1 MRTVLSILAASLA
14 VSASPDMP
22 SGTSWSAEARASAMG
37 HAFWTDTTNWNLY
50 DLAGHSSVL
59 PGIGNKP
66 LEMRVGTQGLDASN
80 SDSKTSQG
88 EVAAA
93 QIRGVVEGKA
103 GYRLDLGYS
112 TQQLQ
117 VAESPDYKATRLRWG
132 FDLGTAFGPD
142 RLVSMGL
149 GFRARVPSN
158 QTQDSSGFGGAPGE
172 FKRWQPGLEAL
183 RVGMGFHFAEA
194 VTLAGK
200 LDASLDVDTLL
211 HAVSPEGYKSMHR
224 FVVARF
230 PIISLSAQLD
240 KSTWPVQA
248 IGDVTFGTTHRIGVM
263 KTVGGAPGSGLPNGA
278 NVDFPTLIGDSLRVL
293 AGFLG
298 RWTKDGHTFRPLLTF
313 EAASM
318 RTQAYAPV
326 KGTKDPFSKGEQ
338 LLDTGWTRSSESAIL
353 GSAYSWDRGLNAS
366 LELSS
371 TKKNLLFDKG
381 LVSQEDESHTDLG
394 FSLGLE
400 LSHRLVPQWKAKVP
414 SSMEYLLRL
423 GWERKSLSGYEIER
437 GYLAGLTTGYEEPV
451 GGYTGVSSTDLR
463 GWAGQEE
470 YVGLAPTLGG
480 GGDLNLFSFGLGA
493 TFLEKVLEVNTAI
506 QTGTWTPDGG
516 DDFSVFGW
524 RAELR
529 WSP

>member
-1 MRTVLSILAASLA
+1 MRTALSILAASLA

-37 HAFWTDTTNWNLY
+37 HAFWTDSTNWNLY

-59 PGIGNKP
+59 PGIGSKP
-66 LEMRVGTQGLDASN
+66 LEMRVGSQGLGAST

-93 QIRGVVEGKA
+93 QIRGVVDGKA

-117 VAESPDYKATRLRWG
+117 MAEAPDYEATRLRWG

-149 GFRARVPSN
+149 GFRARLPSN
-158 QTQDSSGFGGAPGE
+158 QTQDSGGPGATPGTY
-172 FKRWQPGLEAL
+172 KRWQPGLEAL
-183 RVGMGFHFAEA
+183 RVGMGFHFAQA

-200 LDASLDVDTLL
+200 LDMSLDADTLVQTP
-211 HAVSPEGYKSMHR
+211 AVNGYRPLHR
-224 FVVARF
+224 FGVVRF
-230 PIISLSAQLD
+230 PIISLSGQFD
-240 KSTWPVQA
+240 KAEWPVQG

-263 KTVGGAPGSGLPNGA
+263 KSIPGTGLA
-278 NVDFPTLIGDSLRVL
+278 DTSVNVDFPTLAGDSLRVL
-293 AGFLG
+293 VGFLG

-313 EAASM
+313 EGASL
-318 RTQAYAPV
+318 RTQVYAPV
-326 KGTKDPFSKGEQ
+326 KGTKDPFAKGDQ
-338 LLDTGWTRSSESAIL
+338 LNDTGWTQSSESAIL
-353 GSAYSWDRGLNAS
+353 GTAYSWDRGLNAS
-366 LELSS
+366 IELSS
-371 TKKNLLFDKG
+371 TKKNLLFDDG
-381 LVSQEDESHTDLG
+381 LVSMKDESHTDLG

-400 LSHRLVPQWKAKVP
+400 LSHRLVPQWKDKVP

-423 GWERKSLSGYEIER
+423 GWERKSLSGYELER
-437 GYLAGLTTGYEEPV
+437 GYLAGLTTGYEQPS
-451 GGYTGVSSTDLR
+451 GGYRGQSVANPR
-463 GWAGQEE
+463 GWTGQER

-480 GGDLNLFSFGLGA
+480 GSDLNLFTFGLGA
-493 TFLEKVLEVNTAI
+493 TFLEKLLEVNAAL